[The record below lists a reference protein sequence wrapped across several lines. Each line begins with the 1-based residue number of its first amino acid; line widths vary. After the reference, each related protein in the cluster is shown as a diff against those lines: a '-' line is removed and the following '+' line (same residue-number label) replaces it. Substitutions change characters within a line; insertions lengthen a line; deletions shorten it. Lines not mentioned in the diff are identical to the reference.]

1 MYRKGGVTGG
11 GVKRKKSAKKAT
23 WALAWR
29 EAVVKKRAARKERQA
44 EKKKKK
50 NAKAEKTEKEKRGKH
65 AQNRVDKR
73 REKEAAQ
80 NKKEEDLRAELEAMR
95 SQLSKQQRQIESLL
109 SASEENM
116 EERQL
121 SD

>member
-1 MYRKGGVTGG
+1 MLRK
-11 GVKRKKSAKKAT
+11 
-23 WALAWR
+23 
-29 EAVVKKRAARKERQA
+29 
-44 EKKKKK
+44 
-50 NAKAEKTEKEKRGKH
+50 EKEKRGKH